1 MFKSIPN
8 TLQKINFE
16 TKEIINNNFIYNI
29 NGNTIK
35 LKLINGEEIIKSIDW
50 VRHIINLNY
59 IVNEKF
65 MYILKYL
72 EFKRIR
78 PHGVSTEYHYL
89 PVFSTPQI
97 IKINKFTFRILG
109 RFPKY
114 CINQYG
120 KIYNFSDFDIPLE
133 IKPLTLIHEYTRVS
147 IMDTFNIARF
157 TGLHRLI
164 AIAWVPNDDYVNKNI
179 VDHNDRNKKN
189 NYYKNLSWTNN
200 SGNISRERINYGIDR
215 YAVKRIDSDQVN
227 YCNSLREISNI
238 IGNKKIDLS
247 GSKIKIGKIWKGNNG
262 KFEISVN
269 DKNLI
274 WFYNSINN
282 LDKNYLVIKNSLR
295 YYFKK
300 IDDIYSFLNIDK
312 NKYDFYAMVDYVNK
326 EIKNTT
332 IYYSLPPR
340 NIILREIKNIKT
352 KEIFYAENWRE
363 TQRIIKASKGIIIK
377 FLHTK
382 IEDRLINNT
391 WLLRYKSNKPWA
403 DELGKIRDT
412 SSKKLKVLLIDENG
426 KIKYEFPSILSAAA
440 EIKTSGRTI
449 VKKIMLNKKVL
460 KDNMLYS
467 IVYSPSR

>member
-16 TKEIINNNFIYNI
+16 TKEIISNNFIYNI
-29 NGNTIK
+29 NGNTTK
-35 LKLINGEEIIKSIDW
+35 LKLTNGDEIVKSIDW
-50 VRHIINLNY
+50 IRHIINLNY
-59 IVNEKF
+59 IINEKF

-97 IKINKFTFRILG
+97 IKINKAEFRILG

-120 KIYNFSDFDIPLE
+120 KIYNFADSIMPVE
-133 IKPLTLIHEYTRVS
+133 IKPLTLEHEYIRVN
-147 IMDTFNIARF
+147 ILDTFGCFRF
-157 TGLHRLI
+157 VGIHRLV
-164 AIAWVPNDDYVNKNI
+164 AMAWVPNDDYVNKNI
-179 VDHNDRNKKN
+179 VDHNDRDKKN
-189 NYYKNLSWTNN
+189 SYYKNLSWTNN
-200 SGNISRERINYGIDR
+200 SGNVSKERINYGIDR
-215 YAVKRIDSDQVN
+215 YAVKRIDSDQIN

-247 GSKIKIGKIWKGNNG
+247 GSKIKIGKIWKGDNG
-262 KFEISVN
+262 KFEIAIN

-274 WFYNSINN
+274 WFYNSLNN
-282 LDKNYLVIKNSLR
+282 LDKKYLVIKNSLR
-295 YYFKK
+295 YYFKE
-300 IDDIYSFLNIDK
+300 IDSVYSFLNIDK
-312 NKYDFYAMVDYVNK
+312 SKYDFYAMVDYVNNK
-326 EIKNTT
+326 IKNIN

-340 NIILREIKNIKT
+340 NLVLREMKNIKT
-352 KEIFYAENWRE
+352 KEIFYADKWRDVQKI
-363 TQRIIKASKGIIIK
+363 TKASKGIIIK

-382 IEDRLINNT
+382 IEDRLINGT

-403 DELGKIRDT
+403 DEIGSIKSGKN
-412 SSKKLKVLLIDENG
+412 KKIKVLLIDESGNV
-426 KIKYEFPSILSAAA
+426 KYEFPSIINAAA

-467 IVYSPSR
+467 IVYSPPR